1 MFKTTS
7 IAAAVLG
14 LALTAAPA
22 LAGSVSVSYRD
33 LDLSTAE
40 GKAKL
45 QHRVD
50 AAARAV
56 CSARRP
62 MTGSILPAPVDKEC
76 FETARAEVTQQVAS
90 AIDNAPQGSR
100 LGG

>member
-56 CSARRP
+56 CSSNRP
-62 MTGSILPAPVDKEC
+62 MTGSLLPAPMDKEC
-76 FETARAEVTQQVAS
+76 FETARAKVTQQVAT
-90 AIDNAPQGSR
+90 AIDKASQDER